1 MMERCSTF
9 NVYRREI
16 VGRRKESSFAEFDL
30 IFDHFDLEK
39 SPSTLTLILSNLM
52 ASVTIREREQD
63 DADFERY
70 SKRPKVEDTT
80 QPVEGSSTEPVQ
92 PDTILPPSHILLNAP
107 KAVDTSDGVF
117 RLLETD
123 VGISEYVG
131 KGVSKIEGIIKQ
143 RFVSII
149 FLCRLLLI
157 EYIVQ
162 IHRLSGLRGRPR

>member
-1 MMERCSTF
+1 
-9 NVYRREI
+9 
-16 VGRRKESSFAEFDL
+16 
-30 IFDHFDLEK
+30 
-39 SPSTLTLILSNLM
+39 M

-80 QPVEGSSTEPVQ
+80 QKVDGSSAGPAATEPVQ
-92 PDTILPPSHILLNAP
+92 PDNILPPSHILLNAP

-143 RFVSII
+143 RFVSTI
-149 FLCRLLLI
+149 FGDHYLLI
-157 EYIVQ
+157 QYIVQ
-162 IHRLSGLRGRPR
+162 IHRFLGLRGRPRQ